1 MSAVIA
7 AIVERS
13 MARRSRRPEVSEALE
28 DGKIELEDESYDRV
42 HGGGEHH
49 QQLFYRN
56 ITRNKRN

>member
-1 MSAVIA
+1 MDW
-7 AIVERS
+7 
-13 MARRSRRPEVSEALE
+13 RSRCPEVSEALK

-56 ITRNKRN
+56 MTRNTRN

>member
-1 MSAVIA
+1 
-7 AIVERS
+7 
-13 MARRSRRPEVSEALE
+13 MAPRSRCPEVSEALK

-56 ITRNKRN
+56 KSRNNRN